1 MNYAAIWLRTFLVG
15 FVVVSVL
22 LVLTLFTPVPY
33 GDLTRIGRLS
43 DAEFGWQQPAPP
55 APPAESLKSSPL
67 SDADIVVVGDSFSM
81 TLYWQSTL
89 VRAGYK
95 VSTIYWGQVGYLCG
109 DFSQWLQRAGFRGRL
124 VIAESVERLLD
135 ERVRKS
141 DSCATMGKKPPDVK
155 AEPFIRPLVGVPDL
169 GLNWS
174 AKLTT
179 GLITY
184 RNMKAVYKSH
194 TDLQFGDD
202 TQVRFVPDGC
212 KQFSHHLCERALFFK
227 EDLTNGPLTAQTFE
241 HMVSFT
247 RSQPIPILWMVIPN
261 KTTVYLDPSYSDTFL
276 ARFRPSGLGP
286 DLFAFAQAARHQV
299 RDLYFPNDTHFSM
312 HGQYALGDIM
322 LKEVQ
327 ARLGVAK
334 AP

>member
-15 FVVVSVL
+15 FVIVSAM

-55 APPAESLKSSPL
+55 APPAETLKSSPL
-67 SDADIVVVGDSFSM
+67 NEADIVVVGDSFSM

-95 VSTIYWGQVGYLCG
+95 VSTLYWGQVGYLCG

-135 ERVRKS
+135 ERVRKGAA
-141 DSCATMGKKPPDVK
+141 CATMSKPPEVK
-155 AEPFIRPLVGVPDL
+155 PAPFIHPLSGVPHL
-169 GLNWS
+169 GLNW
-174 AKLTT
+174 AARLTT

-184 RNMKAVYKSH
+184 RNMKEVYRST

-212 KQFSHHLCERALFFK
+212 KQFSHHMCERALFFK
-227 EDLTNGPLTAQTFE
+227 EDLTNGPLTLQTFE
-241 HMVSFT
+241 QMARFT
-247 RSQPIPILWMVIPN
+247 KSQTIPILWMVIPN
-261 KTTVYLDPSYSDTFL
+261 KTTVYLDPSYSDAFL
-276 ARFRPSGLGP
+276 ERFRTGGLGP
-286 DLFAFAQAARHQV
+286 DLFAYAQSARHQV

-312 HGQYALGDIM
+312 YGQYALGDIM

-327 ARLGVAK
+327 GRLGTAK
-334 AP
+334 TP